1 MSHSFPPIP
10 EVLLTELEKLF
21 PATYPDLK
29 QPDRELYAKAGEGRV
44 IEFLR
49 RKFDEQNKG
58 RLKRSP

>member
-1 MSHSFPPIP
+1 MSQSFPPIP
-10 EVLLTELEKLF
+10 ELLLTELEKIF

-44 IEFLR
+44 IQFLR
-49 RKFDEQNKG
+49 HRFEEQNKG